1 VADFDFASLVMRRV
15 RAGKR
20 AEKNTFAKAG
30 DGQICVIRSFNESR
44 KASGYTPWRRIRS
57 RDSFN
62 EVMKSTITLTLLA
75 IAVLTA
81 GALAGCNQNTPGNS
95 TDDQSTNSSVGDTNG
110 VAAASTNMPATN
122 SLTDVNTNT
131 PATTN
136 Q

>member
-1 VADFDFASLVMRRV
+1 
-15 RAGKR
+15 
-20 AEKNTFAKAG
+20 
-30 DGQICVIRSFNESR
+30 
-44 KASGYTPWRRIRS
+44 
-57 RDSFN
+57 
-62 EVMKSTITLTLLA
+62 MKSTIILLA

-81 GALAGCNQNTPGNS
+81 GALAGCNQNTLGNS

-122 SLTDVNTNT
+122 SLTDVNTNA